1 MAWSR
6 RLGRL
11 AIELDLIGMVLGAAT
26 EPGLGERVPLG
37 QVALRLGLAGL
48 MGAIIG
54 VERSIADK
62 PADART
68 MILIAV
74 GAAAFALLG
83 QDLMMHAPINE
94 TIRTDSTRV
103 LSYIITGVGFLG
115 AGAILHSKKSVRG
128 LTTAA
133 AIWAVAALGAA
144 CGVGS
149 YEIALVLFAFVAA
162 TMWGPWLLH
171 LKRDDN
177 GNGAN
182 ARDGGGLDPP

>member
-1 MAWSR
+1 MVRSR
-6 RLGRL
+6 RAQGGV
-11 AIELDLIGMVLGAAT
+11 AIDFDLVGMVLAAAT
-26 EPGLGERVPLG
+26 EMGLGERVPLG

-74 GAAAFALLG
+74 GAAAFALMG
-83 QDLMMHAPINE
+83 QDLMMHAPVND

-149 YEIALVLFAFVAA
+149 YAIALVLFAFVAV

-177 GNGAN
+177 GSDAGEA
-182 ARDGGGLDPP
+182 GLDPP